1 MVKSM
6 LLDPR
11 KIELDMKNPRFS
23 LFNFENEKEVIDY
36 LCKYEDVKTL
46 AIQIIKNGYITIGER
61 VIALESL
68 KKGEMKYTALE
79 GNRRIAALKI
89 IFTETNRFSSADRE
103 KIRKLDVKDFFVAC
117 DIVDEKEEDESRY
130 KITAKHIDGIK
141 AWNPTDKRVFYDNLY
156 TQYRKNGISSEKAL
170 KAIEKVTP
178 ETQTKIKNALRK
190 HRFLSMIYNETKI
203 IHPKLSYLSHLD
215 SDVLTSRVQQRI
227 KETLKLVEDD
237 DFYLKCRDGKEAEFK
252 AILKSLGEATWVNK
266 TLNTRTFSTQNMW
279 EDILEKDIVIP
290 GLSEYIKLYFLT
302 QESCE
307 ETAPETDKVSETDE
321 SGSSQIIP
329 THNTN
334 EAGKNT
340 SPQMGGKPDFK
351 EESDNQEDT
360 HKKYKM
366 FVSNQS
372 IEIESWGYEL
382 TQNIDILDE
391 KSNHISKNSS
401 IFQNIIFW
409 SEDNN
414 IAIKGKQILDVS
426 ENGRYTIKV
435 KFFDIEKSYSVF
447 LKIPRQ
453 RKQQEDYKDL
463 FSDKWFDDSVALLSS
478 KDEYSNLIAVLNCL
492 SENKDISKKSD
503 NLVMLSFLIRI
514 LIEYSS
520 KAYWDKYRS
529 NSKKPAN
536 LITYISYIS
545 TDLFQKKIIC
555 LEEKKSFSN
564 GNDLETL
571 NGQIHDY
578 KSNISTIS
586 IETIFKSYK
595 VYLDKL
601 FLELNK

>member
-36 LCKYEDVKTL
+36 LFKYEDIKTL
-46 AIQIIKNGYITIGER
+46 ALQIIKNGYITLGER
-61 VIALESL
+61 VIALEYL
-68 KKGEMKYTALE
+68 KKGKTKHIALE

-89 IFTETNRFSSADRE
+89 IFTEANRFSSADRK
-103 KIRKLDVKDFFVAC
+103 KIEKLDVKDFFVSC
-117 DIVDEKEEDESRY
+117 DIVDEKEEDEARF

-141 AWNPTDKRVFYDNLY
+141 AWNPTDKRVFYDNLF
-156 TQYRKNGISSEKAL
+156 TQYRINGISSENAL

-178 ETQTKIKNALRK
+178 ETQTKIRNALRR
-190 HRFLSMIYNETKI
+190 HRFLSIIYDATKTI
-203 IHPKLSYLSHLD
+203 YPQLSYLSHLD

-227 KETLKLVEDD
+227 KDTLGLVEDD
-237 DFYLKCRDGKEAEFK
+237 DFFLKCKEGKEDEFK
-252 AILKSLGEATWVNK
+252 AILQSLGEATWVNK

-279 EDILEKDIVIP
+279 EDILENDKVIP
-290 GLSEYIKLYFLT
+290 GLSDLIQLYFLT
-302 QESCE
+302 KEPYT
-307 ETAPETDKVSETDE
+307 ETTPEIDKVSETDGDDSSQNE
-321 SGSSQIIP
+321 SGE
-329 THNTN
+329 NTN
-334 EAGKNT
+334 EDGKEKR
-340 SPQMGGKPDFK
+340 PQNDENFDFK
-351 EESDNQEDT
+351 KSQDDQEDAQ
-360 HKKYKM
+360 KKYKM
-366 FVSNQS
+366 FISNQS
-372 IEIESWGYEL
+372 IEVDSLDYEL
-382 TQNIDILDE
+382 SQNIDILDE

-401 IFQNIIFW
+401 IFQNVVFW

-414 IAIKGKQILDVS
+414 IAIKGNRILDLS

-435 KFFDIEKSYSVF
+435 KFFDVEKSYSIF

-453 RKQQEDYKDL
+453 RKQQEEYNDL

-478 KDEYSNLIAVLNCL
+478 KDEYSNIVSVLKCL
-492 SENKDISKKSD
+492 SENKDISKNSD
-503 NLVMLSFLIRI
+503 NFVMLSFLIRI

-529 NSKKPAN
+529 NQNTPGS
-536 LITYISYIS
+536 LTTYISNIS
-545 TDLFQKKIIC
+545 TYLFNKKIISK
-555 LEEKKSFSN
+555 EEKKSFSN

-578 KSNISTIS
+578 KSNISSIS

-595 VYLDKL
+595 IYLDKL

>member
-23 LFNFENEKEVIDY
+23 LFNFENEKEIIDY
-36 LCKYEDVKTL
+36 LFEYEDIKTL
-46 AIQIIKNGYITIGER
+46 ALQIIKNGYITLGER

-68 KKGEMKYTALE
+68 NKGKTRYIALE

-89 IFTETNRFSSADRE
+89 IFTEINRFSSADRK
-103 KIRKLDVKDFFVAC
+103 KIEKLDVKDFFVAC
-117 DIVDEKEEDESRY
+117 DIVDEKEEDEARF

-141 AWNPTDKRVFYDNLY
+141 AWNPTDKRVFYDNLFN
-156 TQYRKNGISSEKAL
+156 QYRINGISSENAL

-178 ETQTKIKNALRK
+178 ETQTKIKNALRR
-190 HRFLSMIYNETKI
+190 HRFLSIIYDETKAI
-203 IHPKLSYLSHLD
+203 YPQLGYLSHLD

-227 KETLKLVEDD
+227 KDTLELVEDD
-237 DFYLKCRDGKEAEFK
+237 DFFLKCKQGKEDEFR
-252 AILKSLGEATWVNK
+252 AILQSLGKATWVNK

-279 EDILEKDIVIP
+279 EDILENDVVIP
-290 GLSEYIKLYFLT
+290 GLRDLIQLYFLT
-302 QESCE
+302 KEPYT
-307 ETAPETDKVSETDE
+307 ETVPETDIASETDGDDPSQNE
-321 SGSSQIIP
+321 SDQNS
-329 THNTN
+329 N
-334 EAGKNT
+334 ENGKAKK
-340 SPQMGGKPDFK
+340 PQNDENPDF
-351 EESDNQEDT
+351 ERSTDGQEDAQ
-360 HKKYKM
+360 KNYKM
-366 FVSNQS
+366 FISNQS
-372 IEIESWGYEL
+372 IEVESLDYEL
-382 TQNIDILDE
+382 SQNIDILDE

-401 IFQNIIFW
+401 IFQNVVFW

-414 IAIKGKQILDVS
+414 IAIKGNRILDLS

-435 KFFDIEKSYSVF
+435 KFFDVEKSYSIF

-453 RKQQEDYKDL
+453 RKQQEEHNDL

-478 KDEYSNLIAVLNCL
+478 KGEYSNIVSVLKCL
-492 SENKDISKKSD
+492 SENKDISKNSD
-503 NLVMLSFLIRI
+503 NFVMLSFLIRI

-520 KAYWDKYRS
+520 KAYWDKCRPNQNTPGS
-529 NSKKPAN
+529 
-536 LITYISYIS
+536 LTTYISNIS
-545 TDLFQKKIIC
+545 TYLFNKKIISK
-555 LEEKKSFSN
+555 EEKKSFSN

-578 KSNISTIS
+578 KSNISSIS

-595 VYLDKL
+595 IYLDKL